1 MTDRAR
7 RAYLSATLLGP
18 VVLVALAALVFAG
31 VLGRGQQGVAWVCLG
46 LAAVFGGIPVLLRS
60 RPRVWARTALVF
72 GLLSAAWAV
81 LVLVTSSGPDRTVL
95 VVAVGVV
102 LAVVPVL
109 AVRNIA
115 LPALRSDG

>member
-7 RAYLSATLLGP
+7 RAYLFATLLGP
-18 VVLVALAALVFAG
+18 VVLAALAALVFAG
-31 VLGRGQQGVAWVCLG
+31 VLGRGQQGVAWACLG
-46 LAAVFGGIPVLLRS
+46 LAVVFGGIPVLVRS
-60 RPRVWARTALVF
+60 RPRVWVKTALVF

-102 LAVVPVL
+102 LALVPVL

-115 LPALRSDG
+115 LPALRQDS